1 MRKTVYTTFLLLFI
15 YSSLTAQSEKKQGGW
30 AATLTAGLIPISQPG
45 LGIQPGFEYR
55 FNDRYSLLAEVTIPV
70 NGKNS
75 KDSSELDKKYFR
87 VQSEIRY
94 SLLSKNKGSH
104 MYAGLRAS
112 RSSRKFI
119 NQNSFYFDDKA
130 SDSGYY
136 YSRASLNSPVTTFSV
151 QFGTIISKKKLAV
164 DVFAGIGARFINTDI
179 SAIKDPVRSKITKA
193 ASGPSFTAS
202 YSYAG
207 SVTMLHLNGG
217 IRLIWH
223 FYDYKHPRKS

>member
-1 MRKTVYTTFLLLFI
+1 MRKTVYTSFLLLFF

-55 FNDRYSLLAEVTIPV
+55 FNDRYSLLAEITIPV

-87 VQSEIRY
+87 IQSELRY
-94 SLLSKNKGSH
+94 SFLSKSKGSH

-119 NQNSFYFDDKA
+119 NQNSFYYDGR
-130 SDSGYY
+130 SNDSGYY
-136 YSRASLNSPVTTFSV
+136 YNRASIISPVTTFSL
-151 QFGTIISKKKLAV
+151 QFGAIFSKKRFAV
-164 DVFAGIGARFINTDI
+164 DVFTGIGARFIHTNITDI
-179 SAIKDPVRSKITKA
+179 QNPVRSLITKA
-193 ASGPSFTAS
+193 AEGPSFTAS
-202 YSYAG
+202 YSYKG
-207 SVTMLHLNGG
+207 NVSMLQVNVG

-223 FYDYKHPRKS
+223 FYDFRHPRK